1 MRCPRISPLTGRISQ
16 TACRRRDLEAAIASR
31 DAEHRSPRVRVLP
44 GRGIPPALPRK
55 ARPPRP
61 RSHHPVN
68 GPPGR
73 PRAAPV
79 SHVPALPQPS
89 RSAEGLS
96 PVPPAPGRTGRK
108 PVGRAAWRQSPHRG
122 RLTPPCVAGRARVRH
137 CRGCR
142 RRGHHPP
149 GRGRSCEHPPARAS
163 DDGGAGEPALTGPAE
178 PDLVPADL
186 HQRHR
191 RRRAAD
197 TAGGLVWHGRHLA
210 EPRAWEPLMAPIGQ
224 RRIIHWW
231 PGASFIL
238 LSCHCP
244 RRSISQPGVV
254 LAGQGPGAGC
264 RGAQAERY
272 GWPWRRGNGRSGWR
286 RGQGWRAGTAMG
298 G

>member
-1 MRCPRISPLTGRISQ
+1 MTADSHGAPIGGFARRSSPPAIRYRTLGILPIPPKEMRCPRISPLTGGS
-16 TACRRRDLEAAIASR
+16 AGLLAGGADLEAAIASR

-55 ARPPRP
+55 AWPPRP

-73 PRAAPV
+73 PRCSAYQSCARTATALTV
-79 SHVPALPQPS
+79 SGRSQPH
-89 RSAEGLS
+89 
-96 PVPPAPGRTGRK
+96 PPPAPGRTGRK
-108 PVGRAAWRQSPHRG
+108 PVGRAAWRQPPHSG

-137 CRGCR
+137 CRGRRR

-178 PDLVPADL
+178 PDLMPADL

-197 TAGGLVWHGRHLA
+197 TAGGLIWHGHHLA
-210 EPRAWEPLMAPIGQ
+210 EPPAYRP
-224 RRIIHWW
+224 
-231 PGASFIL
+231 
-238 LSCHCP
+238 
-244 RRSISQPGVV
+244 
-254 LAGQGPGAGC
+254 
-264 RGAQAERY
+264 
-272 GWPWRRGNGRSGWR
+272 
-286 RGQGWRAGTAMG
+286 
-298 G
+298 